1 MKLSVILPVY
11 NSANFI
17 VECLDSIYRQELA
30 LLDFEVITVDDG
42 STDNSL
48 LLLTE
53 YAKFHPNL
61 IVIHQDNAGPSAA
74 RNRAIRQAKGDYL
87 IFIDSDDYWLD
98 GQLKQ
103 MVDIAY
109 AHDLDI
115 LRGDYS
121 NCDEKG
127 NMLKKN
133 IHYLSRTTYEYK
145 EIDGETLFSSIYC
158 MEFFT
163 PLLLQKRSFIL
174 SNKILFEE
182 GVYFEDIEYCT
193 KIALSSPKAMY
204 IPNHFYVYRLR
215 KGSITHTIN
224 EKKIV
229 DLIRIIDKMNNL
241 CHNAPFG
248 IIGTEVLHLN
258 LAHLCTYLLVRLSEP
273 LLYPDRKKLLSLLN
287 ISRIPVK
294 GGKKEKFIAT
304 LYNLFGYKS
313 IDLLHPIM
321 TMKIKLMG
329 NAKSEE

>member
-127 NMLKKN
+127 NMRKKN
-133 IHYLSRTTYEYK
+133 IHYLSR
-145 EIDGETLFSSIYC
+145 
-158 MEFFT
+158 
-163 PLLLQKRSFIL
+163 
-174 SNKILFEE
+174 
-182 GVYFEDIEYCT
+182 
-193 KIALSSPKAMY
+193 
-204 IPNHFYVYRLR
+204 
-215 KGSITHTIN
+215 SITHTIN

-229 DLIRIIDKMNNL
+229 DLIRIINKMNNL

>member
-103 MVDIAY
+103 MVDVAY

-133 IHYLSRTTYEYK
+133 IHYLSRTTYE
-145 EIDGETLFSSIYC
+145 
-158 MEFFT
+158 
-163 PLLLQKRSFIL
+163 
-174 SNKILFEE
+174 
-182 GVYFEDIEYCT
+182 
-193 KIALSSPKAMY
+193 
-204 IPNHFYVYRLR
+204 
-215 KGSITHTIN
+215 
-224 EKKIV
+224 
-229 DLIRIIDKMNNL
+229 
-241 CHNAPFG
+241 
-248 IIGTEVLHLN
+248 
-258 LAHLCTYLLVRLSEP
+258 
-273 LLYPDRKKLLSLLN
+273 
-287 ISRIPVK
+287 
-294 GGKKEKFIAT
+294 
-304 LYNLFGYKS
+304 
-313 IDLLHPIM
+313 
-321 TMKIKLMG
+321 
-329 NAKSEE
+329 